1 MPSLGTSVV
10 VFDENRVLLTLRTD
24 VPVWIVPGGGVEPCE
39 SVEQAAVRET
49 CEETGLEVKVVR
61 VVGVYSRPFWRSGGD
76 HEIVVEAHVVGG
88 GIAINYEASR
98 IEFFSLDNLPSD
110 LVPWN
115 RVYINDALRRQTG
128 HEVFLRAFEMRW
140 PFEDQDYP
148 RKVVERLVRDG
159 LTLAEAQ
166 HKFAEQTLANVGE
179 LPLGDA

>member
-1 MPSLGTSVV
+1 MSSLGTSVV

-24 VPVWIVPGGGVEPCE
+24 VPVWIVPGGGVEPRE
-39 SVEQAAVRET
+39 SVEQATVRET
-49 CEETGLEVKVVR
+49 REETGLQVKVV
-61 VVGVYSRPFWRSGGD
+61 
-76 HEIVVEAHVVGG
+76 HVVGG

-98 IEFFSLDNLPSD
+98 IEFFSLDGLPSD

-115 RVYINDALRRQTG
+115 HVYINDALRQQTG

-140 PFEDQDYP
+140 PFEDQDHP
-148 RKVVERLVRDG
+148 RKMVERLVRDG

-179 LPLGDA
+179 LPLGDP